1 MRHDRDEY
9 KWARDAMV
17 GQKSRNK
24 PYPKKPKF
32 SLRLVDFLGIVLVG
46 VSLAFIAASMFK

>member
-1 MRHDRDEY
+1 MKADRDEY
-9 KWARDAMV
+9 KWVRDAMV

-24 PYPKKPKF
+24 PYKREPKW

-46 VSLAFIAASMFK
+46 VSLAFIALAMFK